1 MEFSLVGAGLVLL
14 LFNPVVLIH
23 TYLWWCSFAG
33 ALFCLT
39 LAAVVYESVLTALV
53 RVVPEVVVYLADTR
67 LDALLPL
74 RVAMRIFLLS
84 HELGFRAMAFASSAV
99 MLFKSMTCTVLKRLS
114 ARSTLPL
121 ISVVS
126 PRPSGIGSDAG
137 LSCRRGSNEN
147 LDAGTLAQAILAQV
161 TDSSFRRDVVA
172 RRAFSGSVVFAKS
185 DWD

>member
-1 MEFSLVGAGLVLL
+1 MEFSLVGAGLILL

-84 HELGFRAMAFASSAV
+84 HELGFRAMAFASFAV
-99 MLFKSMTCTVLKRLS
+99 MLFKSMTCTMLKRLS

-121 ISVVS
+121 ISIISCARSVFEQDLWKLAASLEPGRRHVGSSYLGSSHGLNVS
-126 PRPSGIGSDAG
+126 TRCGS
-137 LSCRRGSNEN
+137 
-147 LDAGTLAQAILAQV
+147 T
-161 TDSSFRRDVVA
+161 
-172 RRAFSGSVVFAKS
+172 
-185 DWD
+185 